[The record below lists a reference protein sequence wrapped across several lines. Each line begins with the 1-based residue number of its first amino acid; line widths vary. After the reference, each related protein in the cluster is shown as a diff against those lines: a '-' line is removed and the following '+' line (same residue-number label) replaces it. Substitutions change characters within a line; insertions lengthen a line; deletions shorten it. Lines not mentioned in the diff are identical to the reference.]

1 MFILLFALYTIIFT
15 VFENIF
21 LLGLVFF
28 LSLIVLFVRLVYKKN
43 FTLKTLGK
51 QVLRAS
57 IACMLVIF
65 AVLIKNYNYTP
76 LFPDAGNTSKK
87 YLNTTGIITSL
98 YKDKTLIFS
107 TQNSENPQDFI
118 LKTEKSYNI
127 GDEIFLSAK
136 IKTKTSKINLFDFS
150 KQRQEFLDFDFFY
163 QLFPYEF
170 NYAKRLFM
178 KDISADLQEQN
189 SFKISSDNTT
199 FVQRLRIGLYD
210 KVNALYGKNKY
221 AGLILGML
229 IGDRYQIPQE
239 SYKTFQSSGLVHII
253 AVSGGNVMIIVI
265 FLGFILFRVPFY
277 LRKFIIAGMIILY
290 ALICGMDSS
299 IVRATIMGLLGILAI
314 FAGRELSIYRVMK
327 LAFLFMLLYNPYFLV
342 YDIGFMLSFSAIIGI
357 LLFDSWFPLE
367 YEKATTRIQ
376 KLK

>member
-1 MFILLFALYTIIFT
+1 
-15 VFENIF
+15 
-21 LLGLVFF
+21 
-28 LSLIVLFVRLVYKKN
+28 
-43 FTLKTLGK
+43 
-51 QVLRAS
+51 
-57 IACMLVIF
+57 
-65 AVLIKNYNYTP
+65 
-76 LFPDAGNTSKK
+76 
-87 YLNTTGIITSL
+87 
-98 YKDKTLIFS
+98 
-107 TQNSENPQDFI
+107 
-118 LKTEKSYNI
+118 
-127 GDEIFLSAK
+127 
-136 IKTKTSKINLFDFS
+136 
-150 KQRQEFLDFDFFY
+150 
-163 QLFPYEF
+163 
-170 NYAKRLFM
+170 M

-189 SFKISSDNTT
+189 SFKISSDNTS

-253 AVSGGNVMIIVI
+253 AVSGGNIMIIVI
-265 FLGFILFRVPFY
+265 FLGFILFWVPFY

-314 FAGRELSIYRVMK
+314 FAGREISIYRAMK
-327 LAFLFMLLYNPYFLV
+327 LAFLLMLLYNPYFLV

-357 LLFDSWFPLE
+357 LIFDRRFPLE

-376 KLK
+376 RLKK